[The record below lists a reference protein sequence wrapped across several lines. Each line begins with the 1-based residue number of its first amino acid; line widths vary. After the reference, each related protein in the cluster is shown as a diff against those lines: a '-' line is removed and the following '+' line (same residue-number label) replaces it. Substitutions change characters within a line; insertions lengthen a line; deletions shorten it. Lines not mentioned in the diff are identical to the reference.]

1 MAATKQEG
9 GTNQMASRKKLD
21 VGHIVLRYRLLIGT
35 ILVLCTAFMAYEAS
49 RVTIGTRFVDF
60 FPQKAHNV
68 ELYRRF
74 HRYGGAQTLAIML
87 SVKQGDIF
95 NTPTLKKIQ
104 AITYAVDRLPGV
116 NHQEIFSLASYRVA
130 YAEAV
135 AGGLNT
141 KPYMYPQVPT
151 TAAGIKDLKVHVFAH
166 REQLSNLISPDY
178 KNTLITASFT
188 EEGLDYKELFNDVE
202 GIVRKYQGP
211 NTAIYVA
218 GEPIVRGYGYHFF
231 PIIVVIFF
239 AAIFLMIITLYWN
252 LGNYTSWWA
261 PIVTG
266 TCSALFGLGFVGIM
280 GYNFDPL
287 MLVVPF
293 ILTARDMSHGIQ
305 WQRRYYYMLEHTH
318 HRRIACIT
326 TTNFM
331 LPAGLLAILADIAGI
346 VFISFSGITVL
357 DNIAR
362 AGTVWLAASLI
373 MVFIFQPIM
382 MSFLPQPRRKV
393 RKIGTGWIAR
403 RLRPMADGLCHLPVT
418 PGPVRGALLIG
429 SLLFLLAGIFS
440 GVRAQVGYTHPGTP
454 LYKPNSKVNRDIAAI
469 SKYFPTD
476 EGWVIIAT
484 PSYPSSQSVLGPQ
497 TLRATDDLRSYLLQD
512 PRVRQVVTFASMII
526 RPFNQMFHYG
536 YPKFYAI
543 PKNTQVAGNL
553 WYLYLGGTAPGEIE
567 HYIST
572 TAANNTCIRIM
583 LSNHTY
589 QTLNDIQAKLAS
601 FAHSY
606 IGRDPQLSQ
615 VHMMYMGGIAGLYAA
630 ANQVLFNLDF
640 YNISFV
646 LACVFIFCM
655 ISFRSFTAGVLFV
668 FACVLANFGAFIY
681 LRLRQIGLTIDTV
694 PVISLGIGLGVDYG
708 IYVVSRILDE
718 VSGGM
723 KLDDAIPLAIKS
735 TGGAVFMVMC
745 VMIGGIIP
753 WAFSPAL
760 FHNNMSIL
768 LAVLMLLNAIAGVF
782 VLPSFI
788 SWSRSAFICHY
799 ERAGEKKPMRP
810 LEVRPIEA
818 LGTRSDMT
826 AKI

>member
-1 MAATKQEG
+1 
-9 GTNQMASRKKLD
+9 MASSKKPD
-21 VGHIVLRYRLLIGT
+21 VGHIVLRYRVLIGAVLVAST
-35 ILVLCTAFMAYEAS
+35 IFMAYEAS

-68 ELYRRF
+68 ELYRQF
-74 HRYGGAQTLAIML
+74 NRYGGAQTLAIML
-87 SVKQGDIF
+87 SVRHGDIF

-104 AITYAVDRLPGV
+104 DITFAVDRLPGV

-141 KPYMYPQVPT
+141 RPYMYPQVPT
-151 TAAGIKDLKVHVFAH
+151 TAAGIKDLKVHVLAH
-166 REQLSNLISPDY
+166 RDQLSNLISPDY
-178 KNTLITASFT
+178 KNTLITASFN
-188 EEGLDYKELFNDVE
+188 EEGLDYRELFNDIQA
-202 GIVRKYQGP
+202 IVKKYQGP
-211 NTAIYVA
+211 NTTIYVA

-231 PIIVVIFF
+231 PIIVAIFF
-239 AAIFLMIITLYWN
+239 IAISLMIITLYWN
-252 LGNYTSWWA
+252 LGDYTSWWA
-261 PIVTG
+261 PIATG
-266 TCSALFGLGFVGIM
+266 TCSALWGLGFVGIM

-305 WQRRYYYMLEHTH
+305 WQRRYYYMLGQTH
-318 HRRIACIT
+318 HRRIACIS

-357 DNIAR
+357 DNIAC
-362 AGTVWLAASLI
+362 AGTVWLASSLI

-382 MSFLPQPRRKV
+382 MSFLPQPRRKG
-393 RKIGTGWIAR
+393 RKLGTGWIAR
-403 RLRPMADGLCHLPVT
+403 RLRPAADWLCNLPVT
-418 PGPVRGALLIG
+418 PGPARSLLLIG
-429 SLLFLLAGIFS
+429 ALIFLLAGIFS
-440 GVRAQVGYTHPGTP
+440 GVHAQVGYTHPGTP
-454 LYKPNSKVNRDIAAI
+454 LYKPSSKVNRDIAAI
-469 SKYFPTD
+469 SRYFPTD
-476 EGWVIIAT
+476 EGWVIFAT

-497 TLRATDDLRSYLLQD
+497 TLRAADDLRNYLLQD
-512 PRVRQVVTFASMII
+512 SRVRQVVTFASAVI

-543 PKNTQVAGNL
+543 PSNTQIAGNL
-553 WYLYLGGTAPGEIE
+553 WYLFLGGTAPGEME

-572 TAANNTCIRIM
+572 TAANNTCIRVM

-589 QTLNDIQAKLAS
+589 QTLNDLQAKLAF

-606 IGRDPQLSQ
+606 IGHNPRLSQ
-615 VHMMYMGGIAGLYAA
+615 VHMMYLGGIAGLYAA

-655 ISFRSFTAGVLFV
+655 VSFRSFTAGILFL

-723 KLDDAIPLAIKS
+723 KLDEAIPLAIRS

-745 VMIGGIIP
+745 VMVGGIIP

-788 SWSRSAFICHY
+788 AWSRSAFICRH
-799 ERAGEKKPMRP
+799 EVAADHKPTSP
-810 LEVRPIEA
+810 VEATPIEA
-818 LGTRSDMT
+818 MGGTHARDMT

>member
-1 MAATKQEG
+1 
-9 GTNQMASRKKLD
+9 MASRKRRD
-21 VGHIVLRYRLLIGT
+21 IGHIVLRYRVLIGT
-35 ILVLCTAFMAYEAS
+35 ILVLSTAFMAYEVS

-68 ELYRRF
+68 ELYRHF
-74 HRYGGAQTLAIML
+74 HSYGGAQTLAIMIH
-87 SVKQGDIF
+87 VDHGDIF
-95 NTPTLKKIQ
+95 NPQTLKKIQ
-104 AITYAVDRLPGV
+104 DINYAVDRLPGV

-135 AGGLNT
+135 AGGLDT
-141 KPYMYPQVPT
+141 KPYMYPEVPT
-151 TAAGIKDLKVHVFAH
+151 TPAGINALKVHVFAH
-166 REQLSNLISPDY
+166 REQLANLISRDY
-178 KNTLITASFT
+178 KNTLVTASFN
-188 EEGLDYKELFNDVE
+188 EEGIDYNALFDQIQ
-202 GIVRKYQGP
+202 GIVKKYQDP
-211 NTAIYVA
+211 NTTIYVA
-218 GEPIVRGYGYHFF
+218 GEPVVRGYGYHYF
-231 PIIVVIFF
+231 PAIVGIFF
-239 AAIFLMIITLYWN
+239 AAIFLMIVTLYWN
-252 LGNYTSWWA
+252 LGDYTSWWA

-266 TCSALFGLGFVGIM
+266 SCSAIWGLGFVGIM

-305 WQRRYYYMLEHTH
+305 WQRRYYYMLEQTH
-318 HRRIACIT
+318 HRRIACIS

-357 DNIAR
+357 DDIAR
-362 AGTVWLAASLI
+362 AGTVWLAASLM

-382 MSFLPQPRRKV
+382 MSFLPQPRRKG
-393 RKIGTGWIAR
+393 RRIGTGPVAR
-403 RLRPMADGLCHLPVT
+403 RLRPMADWLCRMPVT
-418 PGPVRGALLIG
+418 PGPARTGLLIG

-454 LYKPNSKVNRDIAAI
+454 LYRPGSKVNQDIAAI
-469 SKYFPTD
+469 SRHFPTD
-476 EGWVIIAT
+476 EGWVIITSPA
-484 PSYPSSQSVLGPQ
+484 YPSPQSILGPR
-497 TLRATDDLRSYLLQD
+497 TLRAADDLRGYLLQD
-512 PRVRQVVTFASMII
+512 PRVKQVVTFASMVI

-536 YPKFYAI
+536 HPKYYAI
-543 PKNTQVAGNL
+543 PKSTQVAGNL
-553 WYLYLGGTAPGEIE
+553 WYLFLGGTAPGEME

-572 TAANNTCIRIM
+572 TAANDTCIRIM

-589 QTLNDIQAKLAS
+589 QTLNDIEAKLAN
-601 FAHSY
+601 FNRTY
-606 IGRDPQLSQ
+606 VGRNPGLAQ
-615 VHMMYMGGIAGLYAA
+615 VHMLYMGGIAGLYAA
-630 ANQVLFNLDF
+630 ANKVLFNLDF

-646 LACVFIFCM
+646 LACVFLFCL
-655 ISFRSFTAGVLFV
+655 ISFRSFTAGVLFL

-723 KLDDAIPLAIKS
+723 KLEEAIPLAIKS

-745 VMIGGIIP
+745 VMVGGIIP

-768 LAVLMLLNAIAGVF
+768 LAVLMLLNAVAGVF

-788 SWSRSAFICHY
+788 AWSRSGFICRY
-799 ERAGEKKPMRP
+799 ESAGEKAEQAMAVPRM
-810 LEVRPIEA
+810 EA
-818 LGTRSDMT
+818 LGGAGHGS
-826 AKI
+826 

>member
-1 MAATKQEG
+1 
-9 GTNQMASRKKLD
+9 MASSKKLD
-21 VGHIVLRYRLLIGT
+21 IGHLVLRYRLLIGT
-35 ILVLCTAFMAYEAS
+35 ILVLSTAFMAYEAS

-74 HRYGGAQTLAIML
+74 HRYGGAQTLAIMIQ
-87 SVKQGDIF
+87 VRHGDIF

-104 AITYAVDRLPGV
+104 DINYALDRLPGV

-135 AGGLNT
+135 AGGLDT
-141 KPYMYPQVPT
+141 KPYMYPNVPT
-151 TAAGIKDLKVHVFAH
+151 TAQGIRELKVHVFAH
-166 REQLSNLISPDY
+166 RDQLSNLISPDY
-178 KNTLITASFT
+178 KNTLVTASFN
-188 EEGLDYKELFNDVE
+188 EEGLDYKDLFNDIE
-202 GIVRKYQGP
+202 AIVKKYQDP
-211 NTAIYVA
+211 NTNIYVA

-231 PIIVVIFF
+231 PAIVAIFF
-239 AAIFLMIITLYWN
+239 IAIFLMIITLYWN

-261 PIVTG
+261 PIATG
-266 TCSALFGLGFVGIM
+266 TCSALWGLGFVGIM

-305 WQRRYYYMLEHTH
+305 WQRRYYYMLEQTH
-318 HRRIACIT
+318 HRRIACIS

-357 DNIAR
+357 DNVAR
-362 AGTVWLAASLI
+362 AGTVWLAASLM

-382 MSFLPQPRRKV
+382 MSFLPQPRRKQ
-393 RKIGTGWIAR
+393 RSGFTAAIS
-403 RLRPMADGLCHLPVT
+403 RPFEGVGAWLSRLPVT
-418 PGPVRGALLIG
+418 PGPARGILLIG

-454 LYKPNSKVNRDIAAI
+454 LYKPDSKVNQDIAAI

-476 EGWVIIAT
+476 EGWVIFTT
-484 PSYPSSQSVLGPQ
+484 PAYPSTQSVLAPR
-497 TLRATDDLRSYLLQD
+497 TLRAADDLRNYLLQD
-512 PRVRQVVTFASMII
+512 KRVRQVVTFASGVI

-536 YPKFYAI
+536 YPKYYAI
-543 PKNTQVAGNL
+543 PKSTQVAGNL
-553 WYLYLGGTAPGEIE
+553 WYLFLGGTAPGEME

-572 TAANNTCIRIM
+572 TAANDTCIRVM
-583 LSNHTY
+583 LANHTY
-589 QTLNDIQAKLAS
+589 QTLNDIQAKLSA

-606 IGRDPQLSQ
+606 IGRDPGLSQ
-615 VHMMYMGGIAGLYAA
+615 VHMLYMGGIAGLYAA
-630 ANQVLFNLDF
+630 ANHVLFNLDF

-655 ISFRSFTAGVLFV
+655 VSFRSLTAGLLFL

-708 IYVVSRILDE
+708 IYTVSRILDE
-718 VSGGM
+718 VTGGM
-723 KLDDAIPLAIKS
+723 KLEDAIPLAISS

-788 SWSRSAFICHY
+788 AWSRSGFICRF
-799 ERAGEKKPMRP
+799 ERAGKKP
-810 LEVRPIEA
+810 IEPVA
-818 LGTRSDMT
+818 VPAMQAMGGGRRAENLT